1 MMGEPVKDSVEAA
14 LELDEREVYSHIA
27 HESAEDIVRI
37 ISSLDAE
44 RAKLHGE
51 VIYYRDD
58 WDDLIRERLAKGK
71 RHTAFDFYN
80 PALFEIWERKVEE
93 ARKIKQIE
101 KLAYIGFGVFGA
113 VTVLLSVVVGEPYFL
128 LALAALPLLVFVRD
142 RNREKLDLIYYELTQ
157 FFIDELRALLEK
169 YSLPPERYKFK
180 IFGGG
185 YFGVSLEKRGTEI
198 HAIVNT
204 EKLGGKY

>member
-1 MMGEPVKDSVEAA
+1 MGEPVRDSVEAA
-14 LELDEREVYSHIA
+14 LDLDEKEVYSHIA
-27 HESAEDIVRI
+27 HESAEDIIRI

-93 ARKIKQIE
+93 AKNVKKTE
-101 KLAYIGFGVFGA
+101 KLAYLVFGVFGVVMA
-113 VTVLLSVVVGEPYFL
+113 FISVVTGEPYLFL
-128 LALAALPLLVFVRD
+128 VLAALPLLVFIRD
-142 RNREKLDLIYYELTQ
+142 RSRERLDLIYYELTQ
-157 FFIDELRALLEK
+157 FFIDELRTLLEK
-169 YSLPPERYKFK
+169 YSLSPERYKFK
-180 IFGGG
+180 IFSGE
-185 YFGVSLEKRGTEI
+185 YFGISLEKRGTEI
-198 HAIVNT
+198 HAFVNT
-204 EKLGGKY
+204 EKT

>member
-1 MMGEPVKDSVEAA
+1 MGEPVRDSVEAA
-14 LELDEREVYSHIA
+14 LELDEKEVYAHIA

-80 PALFEIWERKVEE
+80 PALFEIWERKVKE
-93 ARKIKQIE
+93 AKGIKSME
-101 KLAYIGFGVFGA
+101 KLAYAVFGA
-113 VTVLLSVVVGEPYFL
+113 LIIVA
-128 LALAALPLLVFVRD
+128 ALASMVTGTPYIIPVLAAAPLLIFIRD
-142 RNREKLDLIYYELTQ
+142 KTRERLDLIYYELTQ
-157 FFIDELRALLEK
+157 FFIDELAELLRK
-169 YSLPPERYKFK
+169 YSLPPERYRFK
-180 IFGGG
+180 IFSGG
-185 YFGVSLEKRGTEI
+185 YFGVALEKRGTEI
-198 HAIVNT
+198 AARVNP
-204 EKLGGKY
+204 EKT

>member
-1 MMGEPVKDSVEAA
+1 MMGEPVRDSVEAA
-14 LELDEREVYSHIA
+14 LDLDEREVYSHIA

-80 PALFEIWERKVEE
+80 PALFEIWERKVKE
-93 ARKIKQIE
+93 AKKIKREE
-101 KLAYIGFGVFGA
+101 KLAYALFGVA
-113 VTVLLSVVVGEPYFL
+113 
-128 LALAALPLLVFVRD
+128 ALAAAIASAVTFTPYVLPVLAAAPVLLFIRD
-142 RNREKLDLIYYELTQ
+142 RSREKLDLIYYELTQ
-157 FFIDELRALLEK
+157 FFIDELGALLEK
-169 YSLPPERYKFK
+169 YSLPPERYRFK
-180 IFGGG
+180 IFSGG

-198 HAIVNT
+198 TARINP
-204 EKLGGKY
+204 EKT